1 MQSEKGNI
9 EMKKIILFSCK
20 DYNFYNFR
28 RAFILKLKDLGY
40 DVLLVSPYGEKIDYF
55 TEKGIRFT
63 NIDINRRGTNV
74 FEELRLL
81 RDIKKILVAEKPDL
95 VLTYNGKTSY
105 YPSYLCKRLHIP
117 HIINNAGVMK
127 GSRLLIALVEF
138 LYKVSENKAN
148 CIMYQNSYE
157 RDYTQKLLKNKTH
170 YRLLPGSGVDLD
182 KFPYTEYPHNDGKI
196 IIDYVARVVKFKGI
210 EEYLECAK
218 YIKEKYSYTEFRIF
232 GDYDDEQYRP
242 IIDDLHAKGIVN
254 YCGVVKDM
262 YSKVAESNLCIH
274 VSEYEGM
281 TNTILEHSS
290 VGRPCIGS
298 AVPGVMDGITDEVTG
313 YLCSVNDAKSLIE
326 KVEQFLSLSFEQK
339 QNMGKEARKK
349 MEAEF
354 DRNIV
359 TEIYLKEINRILG
372 R

>member
-1 MQSEKGNI
+1 
-9 EMKKIILFSCK
+9 MKKIILFSCK

-28 RAFILKLKDLGY
+28 SEFILKLKRLGY

-63 NIDINRRGTNV
+63 NIDINRRGMNV
-74 FEELRLL
+74 LEELRLL
-81 RDIKKILVAEKPDL
+81 RDIKKILIEEKPDL

-105 YPSYLCKRLHIP
+105 YPSYLCKKMHIP

-127 GSRLLIALVEF
+127 GNPLLIALVEM

-170 YRLLPGSGVDLD
+170 YRLLPGSGVDLE
-182 KFPYTEYPHNDGKI
+182 KFPYTEYPHNDESI
-196 IIDYVARVVKFKGI
+196 IIDYVARIVKFKGI

-218 YIKEKYSYTEFRIF
+218 YIKAKYPNTEFRIF

-242 IIDDLHAKGIVN
+242 IIENLQNDGIVN

-298 AVPGVMDGITDEVTG
+298 SVPGVMEGITDGVTG
-313 YLCSVNDAKSLIE
+313 YLCNVNDAKSLIE
-326 KVEQFLSLSFEQK
+326 KVELFLSLTFEQK
-339 QNMGKEARKK
+339 EQMGKAARKK
-349 MEAEF
+349 MEKEF

-359 TEIYLKEINRILG
+359 TNIYLEEINSILG
-372 R
+372 RE

>member
-1 MQSEKGNI
+1 
-9 EMKKIILFSCK
+9 MKKIILFSCK

-28 RAFILKLKDLGY
+28 SEFILKLKSLGY

-63 NIDINRRGTNV
+63 NIDINRRGMNV
-74 FEELRLL
+74 VEELRLL
-81 RDIKKILVAEKPDL
+81 RDIKKILIVEKPDL

-117 HIINNAGVMK
+117 CIVNNAGVMK
-127 GSRLLIALVEF
+127 GNPLLITIVEL
-138 LYKVSENKAN
+138 LYKISENRAN

-157 RDYTQKLLKNKTH
+157 RDYTQALLKNRTH
-170 YRLLPGSGVDLD
+170 YRLLPGSGVDLE
-182 KFPYTEYPHNDGKI
+182 KYPYTEYPYNNGKI
-196 IIDYVARVVKFKGI
+196 IIDYVARIVRFKGI
-210 EEYLECAK
+210 EEYLACAK
-218 YIKEKYSYTEFRIF
+218 YIKEKYPFTEFRIF

-242 IIDDLHAKGIVN
+242 IIDELQEKGIVN
-254 YCGVVKDM
+254 YYGVVKDM
-262 YSKVAESNLCIH
+262 YSRVAESNLCIH

-298 AVPGVMDGITDEVTG
+298 AVPGVMDGITDGVTG
-313 YLCSVNDAKSLIE
+313 YVCNVNDVQSLIE
-326 KVEQFLSLSFEQK
+326 KVEQFLELSFEQK
-339 QNMGKEARKK
+339 EKMGKAARKK
-349 MEAEF
+349 MEREF

-359 TEIYLKEINRILG
+359 TKIYLEEIASILG
-372 R
+372 D